1 MYVYQYVLKCPI
13 YILCFAKLVKLW
25 SVVVDI
31 SQNWQ
36 KAEKH
41 LQLGFYQICKFKT
54 REGLLQS
61 MSRILMGDDGVGVG
75 KTQCHSPPSSKHLTT
90 MSEHV

>member
-41 LQLGFYQICKFKT
+41 LQLGFYQNRKFKT
-54 REGLLQS
+54 REDLLQS
-61 MSRILMGDDGVGVG
+61 MSRILLGDDGVGECYG
-75 KTQCHSPPSSKHLTT
+75 DSN
-90 MSEHV
+90 